1 MRWWRDVHPD
11 IFQPALDHHYIT
23 MHLGGPKQV
32 QRRGEGKVAFADI
45 EAGSLSIVPAGST
58 FHWKTRG
65 PIEFAHLYIAPA
77 MIGRLA
83 VEELDRDASALSLE
97 DPVGARDPLLQSLF
111 LTLLEGV
118 APPSTATRLYLDTL
132 LHALLLRLLSRYA
145 LAPSA
150 PLKMRHSLAPARLRR
165 VIDFIEANLEADI
178 GLSDLAAVGASSP
191 FHFSRAFASV
201 TGQPPYAYL
210 VSRRIERAKTLLLD
224 DAVSLEA
231 IAIQCG
237 FHSAAHFSRMF
248 KRATGLSPIKYRL
261 L

>member
-32 QRRGEGKVAFADI
+32 QRRGEGKIEFADI
-45 EAGSLSIVPAGST
+45 EPGSLSIVPAGST
-58 FHWKTRG
+58 FHWSTRG

-77 MIGRLA
+77 VIGRLA
-83 VEELDRDASALSLE
+83 AEELDRGASALSLE
-97 DPVGARDPLLQSLF
+97 DPVGARDPLLQALF
-111 LTLLEGV
+111 LALLEEV
-118 APPSTATRLYLDTL
+118 SAATATARLYLDSL
-132 LHALLLRLLSRYA
+132 LHALLLRLLNRYA
-145 LAPSA
+145 CAPLA
-150 PLKMRHSLAPARLRR
+150 PLKVRHSLAPARLRS
-165 VIDFIEANLEADI
+165 VLEFIETHLEADI
-178 GLSDLAAVGASSP
+178 GLADLAAVGASSP

-224 DAVSLEA
+224 DAISIEA

-248 KRATGLSPIKYRL
+248 KRSTGHSPLKHRL